1 MTAQSFMPTSPLV
14 GTPRQPVPVTA
25 SATSAPTASLP
36 AAPATV
42 APSPEASSPV
52 AVLEIAQAPDRGF
65 LTRLWNAYLAHRNAA
80 RMRNIAQD
88 MEPHML
94 NDVGAPQWLVNEAT
108 VRREL
113 TRLRHVDFI
122 RW

>member
-1 MTAQSFMPTSPLV
+1 
-14 GTPRQPVPVTA
+14 
-25 SATSAPTASLP
+25 
-36 AAPATV
+36 
-42 APSPEASSPV
+42 
-52 AVLEIAQAPDRGF
+52 
-65 LTRLWNAYLAHRNAA
+65 
-80 RMRNIAQD
+80 MRNVAQD
-88 MEPHML
+88 MESHML

>member
-14 GTPRQPVPVTA
+14 AAPRQPLPA
-25 SATSAPTASLP
+25 AAHSTSAPGAFAPVAS
-36 AAPATV
+36 AAAVSATV
-42 APSPEASSPV
+42 ASASV
-52 AVLEIAQAPDRGF
+52 AVLETSQAPDHG
-65 LTRLWNAYLAHRNAA
+65 LLARLWNAYRAHRNVA

-94 NDVGAPQWLVNEAT
+94 SDVGAPEWLVNEAA

-113 TRLRHVDFI
+113 TRLRNVDSI

>member
-1 MTAQSFMPTSPLV
+1 MTAQSFMQTPPLV
-14 GTPRQPVPVTA
+14 CTPRQP
-25 SATSAPTASLP
+25 LP
-36 AAPATV
+36 AAAPATSTPAAS
-42 APSPEASSPV
+42 APGAAATV
-52 AVLEIAQAPDRGF
+52 AVLETAQAPDRG
-65 LTRLWNAYLAHRNAA
+65 LLARLWNAYLAHRNAA

-88 MEPHML
+88 MDPHML